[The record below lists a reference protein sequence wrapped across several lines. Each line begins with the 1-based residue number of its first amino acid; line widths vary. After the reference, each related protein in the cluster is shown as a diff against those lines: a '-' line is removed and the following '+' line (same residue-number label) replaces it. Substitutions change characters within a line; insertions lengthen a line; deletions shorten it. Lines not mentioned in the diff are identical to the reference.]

1 MMEYK
6 GYIGHVEFD
15 DEANVLHGEVINIRD
30 VITFQATS
38 VEDIHKAFRESV
50 DDYIEFCKSRNESP
64 AKPFSGE
71 FSLRIPPELH
81 RKDIDFSRIQA
92 LVDRPSE
99 SLSIELKRWIDPDQ
113 SEGKA
118 KIVKTALA
126 LRNYGGGYLVIGFD
140 DDTHEPDQNGVPQ
153 DVQAAFHI
161 DKIQALISRY
171 ASEPFEV
178 SVEFPE
184 REGQPYPVL
193 IVPPGVKT
201 PVAAKADLPS
211 ANGRILISRH
221 DVYIRS
227 LRSNNTPSTTKATW
241 RDWPS
246 IIEVCFD
253 NREADIGRFLR
264 RHLSGL
270 TPEVVQELL
279 GAMAGGLQPEETPE
293 DHLRKYLQESGERY
307 STVVEEQKVQLPPHG
322 AWEVGLLLIGDD
334 IPSYSA
340 NQEFLNLLNASNPH
354 YSGWPVWLDSRNFSD
369 ERTRPYPFEGAW
381 EALIVTLDSYFR
393 YIDFMR
399 LDPKGRF
406 YLRQAFYE
414 DVRDLEPMKSL
425 DFALPIRK
433 AAEAIAVGIAFA
445 KAMGCDAEKTQLAF
459 GFQWTKLTGRKL
471 ISWVEPGRH
480 LGPEGPAYQDEVSVF
495 FEVPLETPLS
505 ALGEYVN
512 RAVKPLFEVFN
523 GFELSKDVVEDLT
536 RNTLEVR

>member
-1 MMEYK
+1 MS
-6 GYIGHVEFD
+6 D
-15 DEANVLHGEVINIRD
+15 R
-30 VITFQATS
+30 
-38 VEDIHKAFRESV
+38 
-50 DDYIEFCKSRNESP
+50 
-64 AKPFSGE
+64 
-71 FSLRIPPELH
+71 
-81 RKDIDFSRIQA
+81 DFSQIQA

-113 SEGKA
+113 PEGKV
-118 KIVKTALA
+118 KIVKAALA

-140 DDTHEPDQNGVPQ
+140 DNTHEPDQDNVPQ
-153 DVQAAFHI
+153 NVKAAFHI

-201 PVAAKADLPS
+201 LVVAKADLRS
-211 ANGRILISRH
+211 ANGQINVN

-264 RHLSGL
+264 RHLGGL
-270 TPEVVQELL
+270 TPEVVQGVL
-279 GAMAGGLQPEETPE
+279 GSIASGLQPEVTTEE
-293 DHLRKYLQESGERY
+293 HLQRYLQESAERY
-307 STVVEEQKVQLPPHG
+307 SIVVEERGVQLPPHG
-322 AWEVGLLLIGDD
+322 AWEVGLLFIGDD
-334 IPSYSA
+334 IPSHSA
-340 NQEFLNLLNASNPH
+340 NQDFLNLLKASNPH
-354 YSGWPVWLDSRNFSD
+354 YTGWPIWLDSRNFSD
-369 ERTRPYPFEGAW
+369 ESARPRVFEGTW
-381 EALIVTLDSYFR
+381 EALIVTLDSHFH

-399 LDPKGRF
+399 LGPKGRF

-414 DVRDLEPMKSL
+414 DVRDLEPMKYL
-425 DFALPIRK
+425 DFTLPIRNT
-433 AAEAIAVGIAFA
+433 AEAIAAGIAFA

-459 GFQWTKLTGRKL
+459 GFRWTELNGREL
-471 ISWVEPGRH
+471 VSWIEPGRRI
-480 LGPEGPAYQDEVSVF
+480 GYAGPAAYQEEVSAFVK
-495 FEVPLETPLS
+495 VPLETPLS

-536 RNTLEVR
+536 RKTIKVG

>member
-1 MMEYK
+1 MS
-6 GYIGHVEFD
+6 D
-15 DEANVLHGEVINIRD
+15 R
-30 VITFQATS
+30 
-38 VEDIHKAFRESV
+38 
-50 DDYIEFCKSRNESP
+50 
-64 AKPFSGE
+64 
-71 FSLRIPPELH
+71 
-81 RKDIDFSRIQA
+81 DFSQIQA

-113 SEGKA
+113 SEGKT
-118 KIVKTALA
+118 KIVKAALA

-140 DDTHEPDQNGVPQ
+140 DNTHEPDQDNVPQ
-153 DVQAAFHI
+153 NVKAAFHI

-201 PVAAKADLPS
+201 LVVAKADLRS
-211 ANGRILISRH
+211 ANGQINVN

-264 RHLSGL
+264 RHLGGL

-279 GAMAGGLQPEETPE
+279 GAMAGGLQPEVTTEE
-293 DHLRKYLQESGERY
+293 HLQRYLQESGERY
-307 STVVEEQKVQLPPHG
+307 STVVEERKVQLPPHG

-334 IPSYSA
+334 IPPHSA
-340 NQEFLNLLNASNPH
+340 NQAFLNLLNASNPR
-354 YSGWPVWLDSRNFSD
+354 YIGWPVWLDSRNFAY
-369 ERTRPYPFEGAW
+369 ENAEPYPFEDAW
-381 EALIVTLDSYFR
+381 EAFIDIRVPNWINH
-393 YIDFMR
+393 IDFMR
-399 LDPKGRF
+399 LDPTGQF
-406 YLRQAFYE
+406 YLRRVFDE
-414 DVRDLEPMKSL
+414 DIQEQNLEPMKYL
-425 DFALPIRK
+425 DFTPPIK
-433 AAEAIAVGIAFA
+433 GVAEAIAVGLAFA
-445 KAMGCDAEKTQLAF
+445 KAMECDPEKTQLAF
-459 GFQWTKLTGRKL
+459 GFRWTKLQGRRL
-471 ISWVEPGRH
+471 ASLVEPAH
-480 LGPEGPAYQDEVSVF
+480 YIPPEGPAYQDEVSVF
-495 FEVPLETPLS
+495 FEVSLETPLS

-523 GFELSKDVVEDLT
+523 GYELGKDIIEDLT
-536 RNTLEVR
+536 RKTIERR